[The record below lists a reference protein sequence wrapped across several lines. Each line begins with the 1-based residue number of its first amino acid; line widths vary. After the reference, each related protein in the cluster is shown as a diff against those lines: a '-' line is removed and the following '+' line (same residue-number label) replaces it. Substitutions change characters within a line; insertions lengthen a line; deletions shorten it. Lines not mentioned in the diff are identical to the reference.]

1 MRIWLLPALLVTA
14 CGPKEVTGP
23 DRAPERMRLGDTDF
37 AIDAPG
43 NWQLSERGDTFRLDG
58 GVDRKVWFTPMPLL
72 AKTADDY
79 YKEECGKVA
88 RGPGVHEVTPHGAF
102 YAQCPVA
109 TESRDGKVAEAT
121 YVRSIV
127 KVGDKAMRCR
137 FEAIGDAAAQIAV
150 CRSLRKM

>member
-1 MRIWLLPALLVTA
+1 MRIWLLLALVA
-14 CGPKEVTGP
+14 CREGEVTGP
-23 DRAPERMRLGDTDF
+23 DRAPVAMQLGDTGF
-37 AIDAPG
+37 GIDAPG
-43 NWQLSERGDTFRLDG
+43 NWRLSDRGDTFRLDG
-58 GVDRKVWFTPMPLL
+58 GTDRKVWFTPMPLL

-109 TESRDGKVAEAT
+109 SETRDGKAVEAT